1 MGNLIRI
8 AEWRA
13 RRGQAQA
20 AFADEPMGAPPFALL
35 EACPGCGSER
45 ISTMVW
51 RTILPEAA
59 PVPFPRFSP
68 HYLCENGQVVY
79 QDITDAPL
87 LPAAWKTVL
96 GRFRG

>member
-8 AEWRA
+8 AEWRV
-13 RRGQAQA
+13 RRAEA
-20 AFADEPMGAPPFALL
+20 PADFADEPMGAPPFALL
-35 EACPGCGSER
+35 EPCPGCGSER

-51 RTILPEAA
+51 RTIVADAA

-79 QDITDAPL
+79 QDITDAPM
-87 LPAAWKTVL
+87 PRGSWKTVM